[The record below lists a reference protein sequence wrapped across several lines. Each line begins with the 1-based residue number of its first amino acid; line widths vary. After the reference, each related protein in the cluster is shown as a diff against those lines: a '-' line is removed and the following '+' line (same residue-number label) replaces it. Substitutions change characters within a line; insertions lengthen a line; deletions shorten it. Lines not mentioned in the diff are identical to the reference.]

1 MNDEVVAR
9 AVVVHG
15 RVQGVFFRDNCLRQ
29 AVVNDVAG
37 WVANEPDGSVSAHFE
52 GAPAAVEKVV
62 AWCHRGPARARVER
76 VDVTHADPVGAT
88 RFDVRR

>member
-1 MNDEVVAR
+1 MSDVVAR
-9 AVVVHG
+9 QVVVHG
-15 RVQGVFFRDNCLRQ
+15 RVQGVFFRDSCLRQ
-29 AVVNDVAG
+29 AVVNDVVG

-52 GAPAAVEKVV
+52 GPPASVEKLV

-76 VDVTHADPVGAT
+76 VEVVVADPTGAT